1 MTKNKS
7 QKESILNDLK
17 DGLSVTPMDAL
28 KEYGCF
34 RLAAVVCQL
43 RKDGWDIET
52 NNVTKN
58 NGKGTYAS
66 YKLSPFARLRT

>member
-1 MTKNKS
+1 
-7 QKESILNDLK
+7 
-17 DGLSVTPMDAL
+17 MDAL
-28 KEYGCF
+28 KEYGGF